1 MWQPLELRLIRR
13 KFQWLGHVMRM
24 PADRY
29 PAMVYGCV
37 PESGHRGRGR
47 PVGTFD
53 HTHKW
58 MLGRVGVE
66 NPEQWLEG
74 MYARAQGRAEWR
86 RLVKGFSLLEPRA
99 APAQRASPYPS
110 RARREGGPS

>member
-1 MWQPLELRLIRR
+1 MNTSVSGVLYKLII
-13 KFQWLGHVMRM
+13 KFVK
-24 PADRY
+24 D
-29 PAMVYGCV
+29 
-37 PESGHRGRGR
+37 
-47 PVGTFD
+47 T
-53 HTHKW
+53 KW

-74 MYARAQGRAEWR
+74 MYARAQDRAEWR

>member
-1 MWQPLELRLIRR
+1 M
-13 KFQWLGHVMRM
+13 
-24 PADRY
+24 
-29 PAMVYGCV
+29 
-37 PESGHRGRGR
+37 
-47 PVGTFD
+47 
-53 HTHKW
+53 
-58 MLGRVGVE
+58 E

-74 MYARAQGRAEWR
+74 MYARAQDRAEWR